1 MLREEA
7 RHKRVHAYDS
17 TQMKCKTCKTIQK
30 SETPLGPP
38 MSRDQE
44 GKCKKLFGVLEMF
57 YLNVDEGHG
66 GSVGFKN

>member
-7 RHKRVHAYDS
+7 RHKRVHVYDS

-57 YLNVDEGHG
+57 YFLT
-66 GSVGFKN
+66 